1 MIEAW
6 LSSSER
12 MTVFSS
18 ASVGMAAS
26 FAFQHETYVSDAC
39 GADEVGQLALELVM
53 HVERPADEA
62 HGTRAGA
69 VPAEP
74 FDPRLHDLGPR
85 GEPEVVVRREDEHL
99 APALHLHHRPLR

>member
-26 FAFQHETYVSDAC
+26 FAFQHETYVSDAW
-39 GADEVGQLALELVM
+39 
-53 HVERPADEA
+53 
-62 HGTRAGA
+62 
-69 VPAEP
+69 VPTKSASS
-74 FDPRLHDLGPR
+74 RSSS
-85 GEPEVVVRREDEHL
+85 
-99 APALHLHHRPLR
+99 